1 LPLQILWINLVTD
14 VFPALALAL
23 EPSASD
29 VMRRKPRSPRAALL
43 SRQFLVLVIWQGVML
58 AIITLAAYG
67 WALHAYGT
75 GAHART
81 VALLALVAVQLGHMF
96 NCRSRRYSAFSGL
109 FRNPFLWVATA
120 VVIALQGIALYL
132 KPLSSVLNTVMPTS
146 ADWWIVGACFVV
158 PIIVVEITKLFARRN
173 SEKKG

>member
-1 LPLQILWINLVTD
+1 NIVKFVQMLLSENLAEVFVIFTAIIIGWPLPLLPLQILWINLVTD

-23 EPSASD
+23 EPSAPG

-43 SRQFLVLVIWQGVML
+43 SRPFLVLISWQGVML
-58 AIITLAAYG
+58 AVITLAVYG
-67 WALHAYGT
+67 WALHLYGP

-109 FRNPFLWVATA
+109 FRNPFLWIATA
-120 VVIALQGIALYL
+120 VVIGLQG
-132 KPLSSVLNTVMPTS
+132 
-146 ADWWIVGACFVV
+146 
-158 PIIVVEITKLFARRN
+158 
-173 SEKKG
+173 